1 MSTESL
7 QRIESHQP
15 TESHEQYYVPAQS
28 KWPII
33 ATVAL
38 LITVYGLGSWFNDL
52 SAERDESNGP
62 LIFFIGALLIA
73 YMMFGWFG
81 AVVRESRS
89 GLYSAQMDRSFR
101 WGMMWFIF
109 SEVMFFAAFFGTLF
123 YIRYWV
129 GPWLGGEG
137 DKGVSNMLWP
147 GFEYT
152 WPLLN
157 NPDPKLYPAPEGV
170 ISAWGLP
177 LINTILLVSSS
188 FTLTWAHHA
197 LKKGNRKHLKIGLG
211 LTVLLGAAFLALQ
224 IEEYIHAYSEL
235 GLTLG
240 SGIYGATF
248 FMLTGFHG
256 AHVTIGAIILT
267 VMLVRILRGHF
278 NAEHHFGFEAAAWYW
293 HFVDVVWLGLFIF
306 VYVL

>member
-293 HFVDVVWLGLFIF
+293 HFVDVVWLGLFVF

>member
-1 MSTESL
+1 MS
-7 QRIESHQP
+7 
-15 TESHEQYYVPAQS
+15 SHEQYYVPAQS

-33 ATVAL
+33 ATLGL
-38 LITVYGLGSWFNDL
+38 LISVYGVGTWFNDVK
-52 SAERDESNGP
+52 AERADSNGP
-62 LIFFIGALLIA
+62 LLFFIGSLFLA
-73 YMMFGWFG
+73 YMLFGWFG
-81 AVVRESRS
+81 NVIRESRS

-101 WGMMWFIF
+101 WGMSWFIF
-109 SEVMFFAAFFGTLF
+109 SEVMFFAAFFGVLF
-123 YIRYWV
+123 YVRTFA

-137 DKGVSNMLWP
+137 DKGVANMLWP

-157 NPDPKLYPAPEGV
+157 SPDPKLYPAPSGI
-170 ISAWGLP
+170 ISPWELP
-177 LINTILLVSSS
+177 LLNTVLLVTSS
-188 FTLTWAHHA
+188 FTLTFAHHA
-197 LKKGNRKHLKIGLG
+197 LRKNQRKPLKLWLALTIALG
-211 LTVLLGAAFLALQ
+211 VAFLVFQA
-224 IEEYIHAYSEL
+224 EEYIHAYTEL

-256 AHVTIGAIILT
+256 AHVTLGAIMLT

-278 NAEHHFGFEAAAWYW
+278 SPDQHFGFEAAAWYW
-293 HFVDVVWLGLFIF
+293 HFVDVVWIGLFTF